1 MSNHVLRLSVAL
13 LLGGSCAL
21 SLAQTRPPAPAAPAP
36 TPAERAIEYRQ
47 AVYKV
52 VAGNFQPLAQIAQGK
67 ADFKE
72 DTAARQ
78 AERLARIVTFV
89 GDAFPDISKDGKT
102 RAKPEIWSKRSEFDQ
117 IVKDFGLHTQTLAEV
132 TANSSSAGDEFKA
145 AVASVANDCK
155 TCHDKFRSK

>member
-1 MSNHVLRLSVAL
+1 LVFGAVCGVAL
-13 LLGGSCAL
+13 
-21 SLAQTRPPAPAAPAP
+21 AQAPAPGAAPAGP

-52 VAGNFQPLAQIAQGK
+52 VAGNFQPLAQVAQGK

-72 DTAARQ
+72 EIAAQQ
-78 AERLARIVTFV
+78 ATRLARIATFV
-89 GDAFPDISKDGKT
+89 GDAYPDISKEGKT
-102 RAKPEIWSKRSEFDQ
+102 RARPEIWTQQAEFNRL
-117 IVKDFGLHTQTLAEV
+117 VKDFGAHAQTLAEV

-145 AVASVANDCK
+145 AVAAVANDCK